1 MTPAV
6 YLTVQRTAF
15 TPPAVFNN
23 AVFSAFEQS
32 LCDSH
37 LSAVYVTTADGKIFD
52 IKYPP
57 KSDFLAHRQRSGRSA
72 LCGVVVF
79 ISDIKRFKLDTQ
91 MSLPR
96 QKLIERYVDQQEL
109 EKGGDNNVV

>member
-1 MTPAV
+1 MILFV
-6 YLTVQRTAF
+6 VLF
-15 TPPAVFNN
+15 F
-23 AVFSAFEQS
+23 
-32 LCDSH
+32 
-37 LSAVYVTTADGKIFD
+37 
-52 IKYPP
+52 
-57 KSDFLAHRQRSGRSA
+57 SA

-109 EKGGDNNVV
+109 EKGGDNNAV

>member
-1 MTPAV
+1 MLV
-6 YLTVQRTAF
+6 IFKFFVII
-15 TPPAVFNN
+15 
-23 AVFSAFEQS
+23 
-32 LCDSH
+32 LCVV
-37 LSAVYVTTADGKIFD
+37 LIF
-52 IKYPP
+52 
-57 KSDFLAHRQRSGRSA
+57 SA

>member
-1 MTPAV
+1 M
-6 YLTVQRTAF
+6 
-15 TPPAVFNN
+15 
-23 AVFSAFEQS
+23 
-32 LCDSH
+32 
-37 LSAVYVTTADGKIFD
+37 
-52 IKYPP
+52 
-57 KSDFLAHRQRSGRSA
+57 LAILKLFVMILFVVLFFSA

-79 ISDIKRFKLDTQ
+79 IKRFKLYTQ

>member
-1 MTPAV
+1 M
-6 YLTVQRTAF
+6 F
-15 TPPAVFNN
+15 HNN
-23 AVFSAFEQS
+23 AYPMALQQER
-32 LCDSH
+32 
-37 LSAVYVTTADGKIFD
+37 IFD
-52 IKYPP
+52 M
-57 KSDFLAHRQRSGRSA
+57 LAILKLFVMILFVVLFFSA

-109 EKGGDNNVV
+109 EKGGDNNAV

>member
-1 MTPAV
+1 MLAILKLFV
-6 YLTVQRTAF
+6 II
-15 TPPAVFNN
+15 
-23 AVFSAFEQS
+23 
-32 LCDSH
+32 LCIV
-37 LSAVYVTTADGKIFD
+37 LIF
-52 IKYPP
+52 
-57 KSDFLAHRQRSGRSA
+57 SA

-109 EKGGDNNVV
+109 EKGGDNNVI

>member
-1 MTPAV
+1 MLAILKFFV
-6 YLTVQRTAF
+6 II
-15 TPPAVFNN
+15 
-23 AVFSAFEQS
+23 
-32 LCDSH
+32 LCVV
-37 LSAVYVTTADGKIFD
+37 LIF
-52 IKYPP
+52 
-57 KSDFLAHRQRSGRSA
+57 SA

>member
-1 MTPAV
+1 MLV
-6 YLTVQRTAF
+6 ILKFFVII
-15 TPPAVFNN
+15 
-23 AVFSAFEQS
+23 
-32 LCDSH
+32 LCVV
-37 LSAVYVTTADGKIFD
+37 LIF
-52 IKYPP
+52 
-57 KSDFLAHRQRSGRSA
+57 AA
-72 LCGVVVF
+72 LCGAVVY